1 MPETG
6 ARWLWYEKP
15 GFVIAALIVFWPL
28 GLILMWTQEK
38 FTRGARVGLSVALP
52 VISIIV
58 AVAALPGSGAPSVQ
72 PATGPAA
79 AETTSATVPATST
92 ASNVSS
98 AGVSTTRSPGVGSK
112 GASATPSPKPS
123 PAPAPAPAQPGA
135 AQTRFTLKGTYK
147 PSGAVTFTLRATQ
160 ITGIVK
166 YEWWVTALDR
176 TTRYTGLSVSDS
188 YIGHPPD
195 SVMLVAT
202 DSARM
207 SYISTA
213 KVTITGESMFA
224 EAK

>member
-28 GLILMWTQEK
+28 GLILMWTQGK
-38 FTRGARVGLSVALP
+38 FTREARVGLSVALP
-52 VISIIV
+52 VFSVIV
-58 AVAALPGSGAPSVQ
+58 AMAALQGSGTPSVQ

-98 AGVSTTRSPGVGSK
+98 AGVSTT
-112 GASATPSPKPS
+112 SATPSPKPS

-195 SVMLVAT
+195 RVMLVAT

-207 SYISTA
+207 SYISDA